1 MKSIITAMAISML
14 GTCLLATV
22 LSGIPLFLSAFCWG
36 FISVELAD
44 KITN

>member
-22 LSGIPLFLSAFCWG
+22 LSGIPLFLSCLCWG
-36 FISVELAD
+36 FLAGELAD